1 MANGWLRS
9 LRFLRSSL
17 APLAWFALMRGVAVA
32 ALSMLATLT
41 SLHPLAAR
49 ADEPPASASFTAL
62 ARVCAPHIDV
72 TTLAALVRVESG
84 FNPYAIGVVGEHLQY
99 QPTSYA
105 QALATAQALV
115 ARGYNFS
122 VGLGQVNVHNLTRV
136 GENLSTIFDPCRNL
150 RASSQILQQCFA
162 RASAHAGDTQGALRD
177 ALSCYYSGNFLTGYR
192 QGYVAKIIAGAYANW
207 RIANGFERPRTGDMH
222 ASVAPQVKSV
232 AVSTSSRC
240 DANVA
245 QSVTVRCAHDAHR
258 WCTRC
263 ISTST
268 AAARDGLVVT
278 R

>member
-1 MANGWLRS
+1 MALVVDAFS
-9 LRFLRSSL
+9 V
-17 APLAWFALMRGVAVA
+17 VAVA
-32 ALSMLATLT
+32 ALA
-41 SLHPLAAR
+41 SLRPIVVR
-49 ADEPPASASFTAL
+49 ADEPPPSASFTAL
-62 ARVCAPHIDV
+62 ARVCAPHVDV

-84 FNPYAIGVVGEHLQY
+84 FNPYAIGVVGNHLQY

-105 QALATAQALV
+105 QALATAQTLV

-150 RASSQILQQCFA
+150 RASSQILQQCFV
-162 RASAHAGDTQGALRD
+162 RASAHSGDTQGALRD

-207 RIANGFERPRTGDMH
+207 RVANGFERRSDNRTDKVR
-222 ASVAPQVKSV
+222 ASAAPQVKNVS
-232 AVSTSSRC
+232 VSTSSHC
-240 DANVA
+240 DANIT
-245 QSVTVRCAHDAHR
+245 QSVTVRCSHDSHR

>member
-1 MANGWLRS
+1 MVCGFLRS
-9 LRFLRSSL
+9 LRSSHSRL
-17 APLAWFALMRGVAVA
+17 ALVRGAPVVALVVDALVVA
-32 ALSMLATLT
+32 ALAA
-41 SLHPLAAR
+41 LHPVAAR

-62 ARVCAPHIDV
+62 ARVCAPHVDV

-84 FNPYAIGVVGEHLQY
+84 FNPYAIGVVGNHLQY

-136 GENLSTIFDPCRNL
+136 GENLATIFDPCRNL

-162 RASAHAGDTQGALRD
+162 HASAHAGDTQDALRD

-207 RIANGFERPRTGDMH
+207 RIANGFERRRTDEVH
-222 ASVAPQVKSV
+222 ASATPQVKNVS
-232 AVSTSSRC
+232 VSTSSRC
-240 DANVA
+240 DANIE
-245 QSVTVRCAHDAHR
+245 QIVTVRCAHDAHR

-263 ISTST
+263 ISTGT
-268 AAARDGLVVT
+268 GTARDGLVMT